1 MRTLPLRTYNV
12 PDLAD
17 HVIHFTG
24 RNGWKMDVPPEISA
38 MDGEQ
43 RLLQILMDHRIR
55 GFDTFGSSAPVV
67 CLTESTQA
75 AVTTLIRDGR
85 YSPYGIG
92 FTKQFVFE
100 RSGGPALY
108 VRGDEWL
115 NATSLPQPLRCRL
128 VRFWPGSVPDP
139 GEFPWVDAHLRQS
152 EWLHE
157 REWRVP
163 TELPLAWEDVRFLIV
178 SDPNWQAAN
187 ANVIEDWAGRE
198 YGNLFRSIPAVVI
211 GANGAVI
218 EDRAGLWSP

>member
-1 MRTLPLRTYNV
+1 MRTLPLSTYNV

-24 RNGWKMDVPPEISA
+24 RSGWQMRVPPEIAA

-43 RLLQILMDHRIR
+43 RLLQILMDNRIR
-55 GFDTFGSSAPVV
+55 GFQTFNSWAPVV

-108 VRGDEWL
+108 VRGDEWSD
-115 NATSLPQPLRCRL
+115 ATSLPQPLRCRL
-128 VRFWPGSVPDP
+128 VRFWPGSVAGP
-139 GEFPWVDAHLRQS
+139 GERVPEHLGESQ
-152 EWLHE
+152 WLHE
-157 REWRVP
+157 REWRIP
-163 TELPLAWEDVRFLIV
+163 TELPFAWEDVKFLIV
-178 SDPNWQAAN
+178 SDRNWQAAH
-187 ANVIEDWAGRE
+187 ANVIEDWAGPE
-198 YGNLFRSIPAVVI
+198 HGSLFRSIPAVVI
-211 GANGAVI
+211 GADGTVI